1 VSRTSILSGLLVA
14 GALLVPGAVSA
25 ATITGWNTNNVEV
38 GPEDIDDTDD
48 VGGASIVYDRDVTG
62 ATGTEGAET
71 NGQITYIAPESNAP
85 GLKVVEE
92 TYGGVFEGCIMAFSD
107 ATCTSPF
114 QSGKRIKQQVTS
126 PGTIDLVFNVEADE
140 DGESIYQVFH
150 RLINVTEGMLG
161 GFEVSL
167 GVGVGSDF
175 TESGTNDGLRFAT
188 TTDGVEFGPDN
199 VAAFSQFPFGL
210 FGGEPLNPNPLK
222 LPGFFD
228 TEERAGFDVSLG
240 EDVIKSTGMSG
251 SYDDLFGSWLSQE
264 DVPSGLLYDY
274 LDGADPLVM
283 AWAGETGWEFLRC
296 TETGATDD
304 PCLAPAGQMPDIG
317 VGPLDSLI
325 FAYDDED
332 ENGISEEMFAYMAAN
347 LRAADGTQLVFGEGK
362 DLFVDAIEDL
372 ANLNL
377 TFAIALD
384 DMFASK
390 NSSFTLRVT
399 TYDVNPIPLP
409 AAAPLLIA
417 GLGALGFA
425 ARRRRKAA

>member
-1 VSRTSILSGLLVA
+1 ME
-14 GALLVPGAVSA
+14 AVF
-25 ATITGWNTNNVEV
+25 
-38 GPEDIDDTDD
+38 D
-48 VGGASIVYDRDVTG
+48 
-62 ATGTEGAET
+62 
-71 NGQITYIAPESNAP
+71 
-85 GLKVVEE
+85 
-92 TYGGVFEGCIMAFSD
+92 GCIMASSN

-126 PGTIDLVFNVEADE
+126 PGTIDLVFDVSPTAGDENV
-140 DGESIYQVFH
+140 ESIYQVFH
-150 RLINVTEGMLG
+150 RLINVTGEMLG

-175 TESGTNDGLRFAT
+175 TESAPADGLRFAT
-188 TTDGVEFGPDN
+188 TADGVEFGPDK

-210 FGGEPLNPNPLK
+210 FGGDPLNPNPLV

-228 TEERAGFDVSLG
+228 TEERAGFNVSLG
-240 EDVIKSTGMSG
+240 EDVIKSDGPYGT
-251 SYDDLFGSWLSQE
+251 YDDLFGSWLSQ
-264 DVPSGLLYDY
+264 DQVPNGLLYDY
-274 LDGADPLVM
+274 EDGKDPLVM
-283 AWAGETGWEFLRC
+283 AWASELGWEFLRC
-296 TETGATDD
+296 TETSDGDI
-304 PCLAPAGQMPDIG
+304 PCVAPPLQIPADLN
-317 VGPLDSLI
+317 VGPLSPDPESF
-325 FAYDDED
+325 FAYNFEDDP
-332 ENGISEEMFAYMAAN
+332 ENGISDEMMAYIMAN
-347 LRAADGTQLVFGEGK
+347 LIGADGNPLGFTEGT
-362 DLFVDAIEDL
+362 DGFEPFLLVDAIEDL

-399 TYDVNPIPLP
+399 TYDVAPVPLP